1 MIRVLRQTSC
11 PNFPNKTSRDDQNF
25 DSNIINFGIT
35 EEVQLEDVEEDEME
49 DECNV
54 KNKEQNAVTEKSWIV
69 RMVRLVSGGNNI

>member
-11 PNFPNKTSRDDQNF
+11 PNFPNKTSRDYRSL

-35 EEVQLEDVEEDEME
+35 EEIQLEDVEEDEME

>member
-11 PNFPNKTSRDDQNF
+11 PNFSNKTSRDYRSL

-35 EEVQLEDVEEDEME
+35 EEVQLEDMAEDTE
-49 DECNV
+49 DKYNE

>member
-11 PNFPNKTSRDDQNF
+11 PNFPNKSSRDYRSL

-35 EEVQLEDVEEDEME
+35 EEVQLEDVEEDDTE
-49 DECNV
+49 DKYNV
-54 KNKEQNAVTEKSWIV
+54 KNKEQNAVKEKSWIV